1 MRNIFKS
8 FAFIVMLLAVN
19 AAHATE
25 GLYAGGELLF
35 TKADLLGTSAGGGLF
50 VGYSFNKNLGVE
62 IGYKDLGSY
71 DYDGFPA
78 DAQALQASALI
89 SQPITENI
97 DIYARLGVTNVHA
110 AVRDS
115 AFSKKATGL
124 HVGIGIQYLITE
136 TIKLRAEY
144 QSISKVINQIIFSAL
159 LEF

>member
-89 SQPITENI
+89 SQPI
-97 DIYARLGVTNVHA
+97 
-110 AVRDS
+110 RDS